1 MMDERMELIWARVGL
16 PATTLK
22 SRLREAPLYFNDQQL
37 TAEQRARWPWA
48 VQEYTKVIRQNI
60 EHQMARMSA
69 SDKESMLR
77 SFPLHRRANRLDD
90 DVREILHMFYGMS
103 GGEGGDGH
111 SALFARLLDGKPAL
125 DRPPPS
131 SFHRP
136 WYALVE
142 EDGPFAVQVT
152 DAHMMAVDGEVEAE
166 GVAGYAFLLGI
177 NECPWEVEESN
188 GPGRALLV
196 LHGELEQH
204 SHADGYGWT
213 KRLHADVLAAYRADP
228 RFIVRHDDWPP
239 YELKL
244 ASPESSKGPAPLEA
258 LTQSTVFDAGALGYA
273 VDLMDSQNPGEKLQ
287 FQWSGWLL
295 ERTGT
300 KPFGSVTE

>member
-22 SRLREAPLYFNDQQL
+22 SRLREAPLYFNDREL
-37 TAEQRARWPWA
+37 TAEQRDRWPWA
-48 VQEYTKVIRQNI
+48 VQEYTRVIRQNI
-60 EHQMARMSA
+60 ERQMCRMSDD
-69 SDKESMLR
+69 DKDALLH
-77 SFPLHRRANRLDD
+77 SFPFHRRANRIDE

-142 EDGPFAVQVT
+142 EEGPFAVQVT
-152 DAHMMAVDGEVEAE
+152 DAHMMAVDGEVE
-166 GVAGYAFLLGI
+166 GGSGYAFLLGI
-177 NECPWEVEESN
+177 NECPWEVEKAN

-196 LHGELEQH
+196 LHGQLEQH
-204 SHADGYGWT
+204 SHVDGYGWT
-213 KRLHADVLAAYRADP
+213 KRLHTEVLAAYRSDP

-239 YELKL
+239 NELRL
-244 ASPESSKGPAPLEA
+244 ATPESCNSPAPLDA
-258 LTQSTVFDAGALGYA
+258 LSQSTVFDAGALGYA
-273 VDLMDSQNPGEKLQ
+273 VDMMDSQVAGEKLQ
-287 FQWSGWLL
+287 FRWCGWLL
-295 ERTGT
+295 ERSGT
-300 KPFGSVTE
+300 EPSGSVIE